1 VSGAAAIR
9 LPSCRACAHARYT
22 PAPDKVSCSLLS
34 DMSPVQ
40 VLRAVG
46 AELHRLWRGRAHP
59 AAFPDA
65 AEAPT
70 DGFADR
76 RVIVPAT
83 DRCSRFKPR
92 LHVA

>member
-1 VSGAAAIR
+1 MSAAPYR
-9 LPSCRACAHARYT
+9 LPSCRGCEHARYS
-22 PAPDKVSCSLLS
+22 PAPGKVGCALLS

-46 AELHRLWRGRAHP
+46 GELHRMWRGRAHP
-59 AAFPDA
+59 AAHPDTA
-65 AEAPT
+65 DAPT
-70 DGFADR
+70 EGFSDR

-92 LHVA
+92 LRVA